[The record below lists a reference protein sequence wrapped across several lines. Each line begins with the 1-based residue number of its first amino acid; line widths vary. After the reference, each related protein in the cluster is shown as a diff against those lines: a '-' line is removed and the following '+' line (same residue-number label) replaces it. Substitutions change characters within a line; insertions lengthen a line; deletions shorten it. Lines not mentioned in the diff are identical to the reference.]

1 MLVFRHPELALAQFA
16 PRARWWGL
24 VTILV
29 NVAVMNLDTG
39 MVNAALPTISE
50 SLGVDD
56 AAAIWVISAYQI
68 AMVATL
74 LPAASLGERIGL
86 RRVML
91 GGLSLMIL
99 AALLCFVAPSLP
111 WLVAARALQG
121 MAAAC
126 VLGLSLAMMRSIA
139 SDGRLGTAMGVN
151 ALVGGVSLAVG
162 PLLAGI
168 VLSVASWHWLFLV
181 NAAGGVLAIAASL
194 RHLLPTLRAA
204 WRYDIVTAG
213 LCALALAA
221 IVYGLNVAAQGG
233 ALPAVGGCAIGVI
246 ALVALLRRQAGSAAV
261 FLDLELLRQ
270 PVFALAI
277 LVSCFA
283 AAAEALGFIVLPF
296 LLQRTFGFSQVE
308 MGVLIMPWPV
318 LAAALAPLSG
328 VLSDR
333 LSPPL
338 LSAIGITTVALGMG
352 LLVAAPPA
360 PGMLDVAWRLAIC
373 GIGFGLFQSPNMRTV
388 MSSAPAERS
397 SRTGGMSSVARNLGQ
412 ASGAASVAGLF
423 AAYGD
428 GGTQA
433 ALAVAIIACAVA
445 AALCLVRWSKR

>member
-50 SLGVDD
+50 RLGVDD

-181 NAAGGVLAIAASL
+181 NAAGGVLAIAVSL

-233 ALPAVGGCAIGVI
+233 ALPAVGGCAVGVI
-246 ALVALLRRQAGSAAV
+246 ALVALLGRQAGSAAV

-397 SRTGGMSSVARNLGQ
+397 SRTGGISSVARSLGQ
-412 ASGAASVAGLF
+412 ASGAALVAALF

-433 ALAVAIIACAVA
+433 ALSVAIIACAVA
-445 AALCLVRWSKR
+445 AALCLARWSKR

>member
-1 MLVFRHPELALAQFA
+1 
-16 PRARWWGL
+16 
-24 VTILV
+24 
-29 NVAVMNLDTG
+29 
-39 MVNAALPTISE
+39 
-50 SLGVDD
+50 
-56 AAAIWVISAYQI
+56 
-68 AMVATL
+68 
-74 LPAASLGERIGL
+74 
-86 RRVML
+86 
-91 GGLSLMIL
+91 
-99 AALLCFVAPSLP
+99 
-111 WLVAARALQG
+111 

-139 SDGRLGTAMGVN
+139 SAGRLGTAMGMN
-151 ALVGGVSLAVG
+151 ALVGGVALALG

-168 VLSVASWHWLFLV
+168 VLSVANWHWLFLV
-181 NAAGGVLAIAASL
+181 NTVGGVLAIAVSL
-194 RHLLPTLRAA
+194 RHLLPTLRAS

-233 ALPAVGGCAIGVI
+233 AMLAVAGCAIGAI
-246 ALVALLRRQAGSAAV
+246 ALAALVRRQAGSAAV

-333 LSPPL
+333 VSPPL
-338 LSAIGITTVALGMG
+338 LSAVGITTVAVGMG
-352 LLVAAPPA
+352 LLVVAPAAPS
-360 PGMLDVAWRLAIC
+360 MLDVAWRLAIC

-388 MSSAPAERS
+388 MSSGPVERS
-397 SRTGGMSSVARNLGQ
+397 SRTGGISSVARNLGQ
-412 ASGAASVAGLF
+412 ASGAALVAGLF

-428 GGTQA
+428 GGTG
-433 ALAVAIIACAVA
+433 AVLWAAIIACAVA
-445 AALCLVRWSKR
+445 GSLSLMRWSKRAYTA